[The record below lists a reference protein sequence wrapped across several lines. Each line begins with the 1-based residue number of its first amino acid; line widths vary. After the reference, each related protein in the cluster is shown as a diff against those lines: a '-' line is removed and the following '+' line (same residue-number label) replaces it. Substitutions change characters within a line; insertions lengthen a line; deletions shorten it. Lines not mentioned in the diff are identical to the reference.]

1 MKIGIALSGGGVR
14 GAAHIGVLKALEENN
29 IKFNAIGG
37 TSSGSMVASLYSM
50 GYNPDEILKL
60 FNYFSKTIFQKGVIY
75 NVPEG
80 NNTLSVSMG
89 GLVSGEN
96 ISFAIKESARY
107 KNISKFSDI
116 KMPIVIPTV
125 DINEGKKYVFTN
137 SEENK
142 EYYIKDAPIELAVRA
157 SASYPGMFAACLY
170 KKHKFVDGG
179 IMDNIPVDEV
189 KDLGVDKVIA
199 VKFLVDN
206 KAKAKGIAGTIF
218 KSIDLIFEERAKNEV
233 KNADYVLSIDTKGI
247 NIFNIKGINKIY
259 ELAYVQT
266 LEQINEIKKKIN

>member
-1 MKIGIALSGGGVR
+1 
-14 GAAHIGVLKALEENN
+14 
-29 IKFNAIGG
+29 
-37 TSSGSMVASLYSM
+37 
-50 GYNPDEILKL
+50 
-60 FNYFSKTIFQKGVIY
+60 
-75 NVPEG
+75 
-80 NNTLSVSMG
+80 
-89 GLVSGEN
+89 
-96 ISFAIKESARY
+96 
-107 KNISKFSDI
+107 
-116 KMPIVIPTV
+116 
-125 DINEGKKYVFTN
+125 
-137 SEENK
+137 
-142 EYYIKDAPIELAVRA
+142 
-157 SASYPGMFAACLY
+157 
-170 KKHKFVDGG
+170 
-179 IMDNIPVDEV
+179 MDNIPVDEV